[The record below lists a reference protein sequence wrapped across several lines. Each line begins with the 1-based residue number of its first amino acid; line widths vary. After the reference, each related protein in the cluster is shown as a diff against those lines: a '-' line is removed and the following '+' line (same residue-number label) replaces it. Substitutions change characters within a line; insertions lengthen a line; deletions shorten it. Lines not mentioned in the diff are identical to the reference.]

1 MCQKIKMTSKALGK
15 ATICDLIPNMD
26 KKEQELL
33 GLRNDFVKV
42 VRLEHV
48 FMYFRNRYK
57 DDSTDFQ
64 DQVSYSENKY
74 INDSKKVLKRIKD
87 IFECLDYIKKT
98 HDELRS
104 VCDKVY
110 KALEEK
116 NVSIFNEDNVEDVD
130 GDSIANQL
138 AVDPNSKNF
147 VPETLP
153 VDADPTKLEV
163 NSVIIPETE
172 KIDVNSK
179 HYAPSTCVVDNDL
192 QGSLTQTNF

>member
-1 MCQKIKMTSKALGK
+1 MTSKL
-15 ATICDLIPNMD
+15 TIYDLVSNMD
-26 KKEQELL
+26 KKEEELL
-33 GLRNDFVKV
+33 GLRNDFVKI

-48 FMYFRNRYK
+48 FMYFRNKYK
-57 DDSTDFQ
+57 DDSKDFQ
-64 DQVSYSENKY
+64 DQVLYSENKY
-74 INDSKKVLKRIKD
+74 NNESKKVLKRIKD

-116 NVSIFNEDNVEDVD
+116 NVSIFNEDMVVDVD
-130 GDSIANQL
+130 GDSITNQL
-138 AVDPNSKNF
+138 AVDSNSKIF

-163 NSVIIPETE
+163 NSIIIPETE

-179 HYAPSTCVVDNDL
+179 HYAPSTCIIDNDL
-192 QGSLTQTNF
+192 QGSITQTDF